1 MARAKR
7 IHDVKPR
14 SDLDRAV
21 FLIAFLAG
29 AGGGTAMKLLHF
41 PALITALYA
50 AAVLISYA
58 VATFATGRM
67 KLDPEAVGDNCYYLG
82 FLFTLASLAATLYQV
97 AAPGPGQAQVDA
109 LPGVIS
115 GFGVALS
122 STIMGVF
129 LRVFLIQMRP
139 DFVAAE
145 NEVRAELGVATRD
158 FRTQLSSATRD
169 IKAFT
174 VQSIQHASERDARL
188 RESTEQLIKDSHA
201 QLKKAQASLLE
212 EFRSASGS
220 FKEAQEAHLTEHM
233 KFSNQSIEETSKQI
247 AASFDASMKSLSE
260 PLRGVQERLEN
271 LGRTANGLD
280 HRVLATAESMSSFV
294 HEVSSLRSEI
304 DRILKKLDEAVGE
317 SDAEMRK
324 FAAGLSR
331 AATRIENKT
340 LPALEAFEDRLS
352 GQLRLVDSD
361 DDWADDPQQGHASEG
376 HSPETIQ
383 AAVGGAGPWD
393 K

>member
-1 MARAKR
+1 MARIR
-7 IHDVKPR
+7 RLHDVKPR
-14 SDLDRAV
+14 SDLDRWF
-21 FLIAFLAG
+21 FLITFFAG
-29 AGGGTAMKLLHF
+29 AGGGTAMKLLDF
-41 PALITALYA
+41 PALITATYA
-50 AAVLISYA
+50 AGVLLAYA
-58 VATFATGRM
+58 LATFATGRI

-122 STIMGVF
+122 STIFGVF

-145 NEVRAELGVATRD
+145 NEIRAELGVATRD

-169 IKAFT
+169 IKAFA

-188 RESTEQLIKDSHA
+188 RESTEQLIKDSHE
-201 QLKKAQASLLE
+201 QLKKAQASLFE
-212 EFRSASGS
+212 EFRNASFS
-220 FKEAQEAHLTEHM
+220 FKEVQEAHLAEHM
-233 KFSNQSIEETSKQI
+233 KFSKQAIEETSKQI
-247 AASFDASMKSLSE
+247 AASFDATMKSLSD
-260 PLRGVQERLEN
+260 PLKGVQERLDT
-271 LGRTANGLD
+271 LGQHVGGLD
-280 HRVLATAESMSSFV
+280 HRVLATAENMTSFV
-294 HEVSSLRSEI
+294 HEFSSLRSEI
-304 DRILKKLDEAVGE
+304 DRILKTLDHAVGE

-331 AATRIENKT
+331 ATTRIEKKT
-340 LPALEAFEDRLS
+340 LPALEALEDRLS

-361 DDWADDPQQGHASEG
+361 DDWVGGSQAESPADVKTAKPN
-376 HSPETIQ
+376 Q